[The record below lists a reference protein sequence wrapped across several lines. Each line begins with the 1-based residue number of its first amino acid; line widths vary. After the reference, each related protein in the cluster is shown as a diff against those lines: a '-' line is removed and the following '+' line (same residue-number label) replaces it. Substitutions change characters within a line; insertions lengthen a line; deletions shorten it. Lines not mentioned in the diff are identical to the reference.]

1 MGNANVGSLVFE
13 STGAA
18 HPVLSSILPRRRDMI
33 GAVFFCYRMN
43 KNARAFYPT
52 DGAGE
57 DCERYS
63 AAAFIYPDHTQGCR
77 QSGGK
82 TKERGAFARRKP
94 QSINAK

>member
-1 MGNANVGSLVFE
+1 
-13 STGAA
+13 
-18 HPVLSSILPRRRDMI
+18 MI

-57 DCERYS
+57 GCERYS